1 MTREEQIYDIAREY
15 HKSKW
20 EIPYSLQMRV
30 GFIEGAKWADVSM
43 INKICE
49 WLETIDF
56 EMEYMGSDDDGYTF
70 FDEEKFINDFRKTM
84 EE

>member
-30 GFIEGAKWADVSM
+30 GFIDGAKWADVSM
-43 INKICE
+43 IEKMHE
-49 WLETIDF
+49 WLDTIDF
-56 EMEYMGSDDDGYTF
+56 EMEYINSSDGYTF
-70 FDEEKFINDFRKTM
+70 FNKEKFINDFRKTM

>member
-1 MTREEQIYDIAREY
+1 MTRKEQIYDIAREY

-30 GFIEGAKWADVSM
+30 GFIDGAKWADVSM
-43 INKICE
+43 IEKMHE

-56 EMEYMGSDDDGYTF
+56 EMEYMDSSSGYTF
-70 FDEEKFINDFRKTM
+70 FNKEKFINDFRKTM